1 MVRSVLTREEVNQL
15 FSAYEVAT
23 DRRPWEQARRN
34 PYRVSTADFRQ
45 DPMGHWIT
53 YDPSDDEYE
62 YRSTA
67 WRIVPRKDGNIN
79 VEYVDLKARGDEEL
93 PPGDGS
99 LLDDFL
105 GSFNMQEVAR

>member
-1 MVRSVLTREEVNQL
+1 MLTREEVNQL

-45 DPMGHWIT
+45 DRMGRWLT
-53 YDPSDDEYE
+53 CDLSDDVGE

-79 VEYVDLKARGDEEL
+79 VEYVDLKSQDNEEL

-99 LLDDFL
+99 ALDNFL
-105 GSFNMQEVAR
+105 QCFNMRKEVK